1 MEKNERK
8 DRKSA
13 IKEEKKKR
21 KAAKKE
27 EKKALKEEKKNK
39 KNTIKKEKKDKK
51 KISLKIVVFV
61 LVASTIVL
69 GIAILLFVKYQ
80 DEKETYNKLMKE
92 LNEQNEILN
101 SIRPTLEEIV
111 TEEEAL
117 INIDDQIKD
126 LRSEVYKLTIDL
138 EKAILAGKTKYKIAY
153 LTFDDGPYYL
163 THDVI
168 AVLKKKRV
176 KATFFTIGL
185 DKEKCFDNRSAN
197 CSIMYKKI
205 VDNGHTI
212 ANHTYSHLIFSGLY
226 NSVSSFI
233 AQVDKQEKLIK
244 DKTGVKT
251 SIVRFPGG
259 SNTAGYLKNG
269 IISEL
274 RKRGYGWVDWSAQ
287 DGDGGSLSDTTTAW
301 NNLAGSIN
309 ENIEVVLF
317 HDYNRTTYAILPD
330 VIDWLESKNYIILP
344 LTYDSVKVNK

>member
-8 DRKSA
+8 NRKSA
-13 IKEEKKKR
+13 IK
-21 KAAKKE
+21 A

-39 KNTIKKEKKDKK
+39 K
-51 KISLKIVVFV
+51 KISLRIVIFI
-61 LVASTIVL
+61 LVVSTIVL
-69 GIAILLFVKYQ
+69 GIAILLFIKYQ
-80 DEKETYNKLMKE
+80 EEKETYNKLKKE
-92 LNEQNEILN
+92 LNEQNEILS
-101 SIRPTLEEIV
+101 SILPTLEEVI

-117 INIDDQIKD
+117 INIDDQIKE
-126 LRSEVYKLTIDL
+126 LRSEVNKLTIDL

-185 DKEKCFDNRSAN
+185 DKDKCFDNRSAD

-212 ANHTYSHLIFSGLY
+212 ANHTYSHAIFNGLY

-244 DKTGVKT
+244 DRTGVKT

-274 RKRGYGWVDWSAQ
+274 RKKGYGWVDWSAQ
-287 DGDGGSLSDTTTAW
+287 DGDGGSLSDTGTAW
-301 NNLAGSIN
+301 TNLGNSIN

-330 VIDWLESKNYIILP
+330 FIDWLERKNYIILP